1 MQPQD
6 GALLFQVRADQS
18 QIQKDVEA
26 IKKQFEQMTNKAV
39 EEGKKQANVWQT
51 LLKGATAYF
60 TLQGAQSFISQ
71 MVAVRSQFQQLEIS
85 FGTMLKS
92 KEKANALMAQMTD
105 LAAKTPF
112 GLQEVSEGAKRLLA
126 FQVPAEEVTETLRR
140 MGDVASGLGVPMGQL
155 IHVYGQVKA
164 QGKLMTNDLYQFMNA
179 GIPIIAELSKV
190 VGKSETEIKDMVSA
204 GKIGFTEIQ
213 AVIKNMT
220 NEGGLFYNLM
230 AEQSKSLGGQIS
242 NLKDN
247 FDQMLNEIGKSSE
260 GIVSGAIKGVSFLVE
275 NYETIGK
282 LIAGLIVS
290 YGTYRAAL
298 IATAAVQQV
307 IAARTAGMTV
317 AEMAHYTWLVLV
329 EKAQKLLNLTML
341 ANPYALA
348 AAALVGLAVALWSL
362 KDSTDA
368 NAEATE
374 RHNQLRKEQANLIDD
389 EKNRISGLISTIQDE
404 TKSWNERNKAFL
416 ALRNS
421 TDGVLNKYST
431 LNQMLREMSQVLKDI
446 NGRYETMNEKMS
458 RDAVKKTN
466 DLIKSKEE
474 QIKKL
479 EEEIKRTASS
489 DRRTALR
496 MDIANIR
503 KGIEQDELLKQKQ
516 KREVVKNDVGN
527 YESAL
532 SGKSLEQIQAEKKLI
547 IEAYNLRKKQAK
559 ESIANHSIA
568 KIDSNNPY
576 LKYDWNELGMFNE
589 ATERQIKLKQ
599 QENKQIYDKNKLL
612 ADSAKYK
619 KEINALQ
626 RKNVKDDKDF
636 ADIEQKVKAKEEVD
650 KILESKFGYKKSGA
664 KTAKTIKNTLPEF
677 DTEKAQREHNRQI
690 QDDLFAREESRIKI
704 MQDGAEKRLAIIQLE
719 YNKQE
724 EEIRR
729 RSEDQLAAF
738 IETEKQKAEAAGTWK
753 KGKDFDTNTEA
764 INAEKARLAE
774 NEKVL
779 LADNAEYQR
788 MQQEQVYKDLL
799 EKYQT
804 YTDQRKAIEEKYNAD
819 IAALQAKLGADAPQV
834 KKAQDEKA
842 RELKK
847 LDILYKKEGTAI
859 AKLFDN
865 LRKKTVKEIRQ
876 TITDAEAEIDEL
888 AKVLNMDDNANVE
901 FITNLKQQLEQAR
914 DTADKS
920 DTVFGKLGTNIKN
933 LFKAKPNTAEWQE
946 AFNGMLSSAQSITGQ
961 FGQLGQEFEKLG
973 QSSGNTSL
981 EKLGRTLQN
990 VGNIINK
997 TLSFAQIGGQIG
1009 GGWGAAI
1016 GAIAGLAFSGFEK
1029 QAKARAQKEKEL
1041 TELMHQRL
1049 NIQLEYNRA
1058 LYEEQ
1063 ILMKKNTSI
1072 FGTKEIAN
1080 TVSYMQIF
1088 NQKEEY
1094 YKARMARRKLTQE
1107 EIAERQRVLNYLYAT
1122 NNKLQNG
1129 NNPDGF
1135 KVYQNAKKFREYYYE
1150 LKSGYKKMESL
1161 DGIEIQTGSRSTGVL
1176 WWAEA
1181 KTVWGNL
1188 SDIYKDII
1196 KANGDL
1202 NIERA
1207 ESLLKNATFNNDGKQ
1222 RLQEI
1227 VDAYKQAKEAEEKY
1241 DEFLKNIFGQLGNS
1255 LIDNVLKSLK
1265 TGEDAYANFAKSV
1278 GNMIE
1283 NLGKKM
1289 AYELFLADHL
1299 KDFQERIKRRSR
1311 EIANSGLSE
1320 EEMSRK
1326 TSEMMKTEIATI
1338 SQEMK
1343 GRIGAMQNFF
1353 REFMGSI
1360 PKEMNTL
1367 NEQRQSVEK
1376 GFARM
1381 SQDSADELNG
1391 QFRLLTQIGAET
1403 RNAMLQTANFIKE
1416 MHQSMQV
1423 SSAKQLQHLAGIE
1436 INTFQLHEM
1445 RKDIAN
1451 MKAGINE
1458 LTTKGIKIRT

>member
-112 GLQEVSEGAKRLLA
+112 GLEEVSEGAKKLLA

-260 GIVSGAIKGVSFLVE
+260 GLVSGAIKGVSFLVE

-307 IAARTAGMTV
+307 VAARTAGMTV

-329 EKAQKLLNLTML
+329 EKAQKLLNLTIL

-374 RHNQLRKEQANLIDD
+374 RHNQLRKEQANIIDD

-479 EEEIKRTASS
+479 EEEIKQTASS

-496 MDIANIR
+496 MDIASIR
-503 KGIEQDELLKQKQ
+503 RSIEQDELLKQKQ
-516 KREVVKNDVGN
+516 KREVVKNDVSN

-599 QENKQIYDKNKLL
+599 QENKQLYDKNKLL
-612 ADSAKYK
+612 AESAKYE
-619 KEINALQ
+619 KEIKALQ
-626 RKNVKDDKDF
+626 SKNVKDDKDF
-636 ADIEQKVKAKEEVD
+636 ADIEQKVKAKEDVD

-664 KTAKTIKNTLPEF
+664 KTAKTIKNSLPEF
-677 DTEKAQREHNRQI
+677 DTEKAQRDHNRQI

-719 YNKQE
+719 YDKQE

-738 IETEKQKAEAAGTWK
+738 IETEKQKAEAQGKWK
-753 KGKDFDTNTEA
+753 KGQDFDTNTEA

-876 TITDAEAEIDEL
+876 TIAEAEAEIDEL

-961 FGQLGQEFEKLG
+961 FSQLGDEFERLG
-973 QSSGNTSL
+973 QSTGNDSL
-981 EKLGRTLQN
+981 KLIGTTINEVAN
-990 VGNIINK
+990 VIDK
-997 TLSFAQIGGQIG
+997 
-1009 GGWGAAI
+1009 
-1016 GAIAGLAFSGFEK
+1016 AIAGAQMGGGASKNAWGAIIGAVIGIGTAMFGAAQRANERHQQSLSRITQEK
-1029 QAKARAQKEKEL
+1029 INQQI
-1041 TELMHQRL
+1041 TY
-1049 NIQLEYNRA
+1049 NQL
-1058 LYEEQ
+1058 LFQEQ
-1063 ILMKKNTSI
+1063 MLMKKNTSV
-1072 FGTKEIAN
+1072 FGVKEIAN
-1080 TVSYMQIF
+1080 ALEYLEAYRQQIKKTSDSIKQEYTMMNGKILPYYNGNDRTKLRNINVKTGHEKTGLFGWGKGKDNYTPILNLYPELIKSSGEF
-1088 NQKEEY
+1088 NAELAESILKEREFRDEGRQTLQELVNAHKNAQEAMKKFEEY
-1094 YKARMARRKLTQE
+1094 MKNTFGELGVSIVDSVY
-1107 EIAERQRVLNYLYAT
+1107 NS
-1122 NNKLQNG
+1122 LQKG
-1129 NNPDGF
+1129 EDAF
-1135 KVYQNAKKFREYYYE
+1135 
-1150 LKSGYKKMESL
+1150 ESF
-1161 DGIEIQTGSRSTGVL
+1161 
-1176 WWAEA
+1176 A
-1181 KTVWGNL
+1181 KTVGNVIGKL
-1188 SDIYKDII
+1188 
-1196 KANGDL
+1196 
-1202 NIERA
+1202 
-1207 ESLLKNATFNNDGKQ
+1207 GKQ
-1222 RLQEI
+1222 LVYEIFVADYFKDLQNKIKKAAEDNKDNSRGFTKQTSQI
-1227 VDAYKQAKEAEEKY
+1227 VGEFGNTMKGKIGEMQQ
-1241 DEFLKNIFGQLGNS
+1241 FLKDWN
-1255 LIDNVLKSLK
+1255 
-1265 TGEDAYANFAKSV
+1265 
-1278 GNMIE
+1278 NMSSSM
-1283 NLGKKM
+1283 G
-1289 AYELFLADHL
+1289 F
-1299 KDFQERIKRRSR
+1299 DF
-1311 EIANSGLSE
+1311 
-1320 EEMSRK
+1320 
-1326 TSEMMKTEIATI
+1326 
-1338 SQEMK
+1338 
-1343 GRIGAMQNFF
+1343 
-1353 REFMGSI
+1353 
-1360 PKEMNTL
+1360 L
-1367 NEQRQSVEK
+1367 NEKRQAVEK

-1391 QFRLLTQIGAET
+1391 QFRLQTQLSAEIK
-1403 RNAMLQTANFIKE
+1403 NAALQTANFIRE
-1416 MHQSMQV
+1416 MHQSMQNN
-1423 SSAKQLQHLAGIE
+1423 AAQQLRHLAGIE
-1436 INTFQLHEM
+1436 ANTYKLNKMET
-1445 RKDIAN
+1445 DLAG
-1451 MKAGINE
+1451 MKSILSNIE
-1458 LTTKGIKIRT
+1458 TKGIKMRT

>member
-92 KEKANALMAQMTD
+92 KEKANELMAQMTD

-155 IHVYGQVKA
+155 IHVYGQVKS
-164 QGKLMTNDLYQFMNA
+164 QGRLLTNDLYQFMNA

-307 IAARTAGMTV
+307 VAARTAGMTV

-374 RHNQLRKEQANLIDD
+374 RHNQLRKEQANIIDD

-479 EEEIKRTASS
+479 EEEIKQTASS

-496 MDIANIR
+496 MDIASIR
-503 KGIEQDELLKQKQ
+503 RSIEQDELLKQKQ
-516 KREVVKNDVGN
+516 KREVVKNDVSN

-599 QENKQIYDKNKLL
+599 QENKQLYDKNKLL
-612 ADSAKYK
+612 AESAKYE
-619 KEINALQ
+619 KEIKALQ
-626 RKNVKDDKDF
+626 SKNVKDDKDF
-636 ADIEQKVKAKEEVD
+636 ADIEQKVKAKEDVD

-664 KTAKTIKNTLPEF
+664 KTAKTVKTSLPEF
-677 DTEKAQREHNRQI
+677 DTEKAQRDHNRQI

-704 MQDGAEKRLAIIQLE
+704 MQDGADKRFAIIQLE
-719 YNKQE
+719 YDKQE

-753 KGKDFDTNTEA
+753 KGKDFDTNTES
-764 INAEKARLAE
+764 INAEKARLTE

-779 LADNAEYQR
+779 LASNAEYQR

-876 TITDAEAEIDEL
+876 TITEAEAEIDEL
-888 AKVLNMDDNANVE
+888 ASNLDMGDKDNVE
-901 FITNLKQQLEQAR
+901 YIQSLRQQIEQTR

-946 AFNGMLSSAQSITGQ
+946 SFNGMLSSAQSITGQ

>member
-92 KEKANALMAQMTD
+92 KEKANELMAQMTD

-112 GLQEVSEGAKRLLA
+112 GLEEVSEGAKKLLA

-242 NLKDN
+242 NLRDN
-247 FDQMLNEIGKSSE
+247 FDQMLNEIGKASE

-298 IATAAVQQV
+298 IATAAVQQIV
-307 IAARTAGMTV
+307 AARTAGMTV

-496 MDIANIR
+496 MDIAKIR

-516 KREVVKNDVGN
+516 KREVVKNDVSN
-527 YESAL
+527 YERAL

-559 ESIANHSIA
+559 DSIANHSIT

-612 ADSAKYK
+612 ADSAKYE

-626 RKNVKDDKDF
+626 RKNIKDDKDF

-664 KTAKTIKNTLPEF
+664 KTAKTIKNSLPEF
-677 DTEKAQREHNRQI
+677 DTEKAQRDHNRQI

-704 MQDGAEKRLAIIQLE
+704 MQDGADKRFAIIQLE
-719 YNKQE
+719 YDKQE

-738 IETEKQKAEAAGTWK
+738 IETEKQKAEAQGKWK
-753 KGKDFDTNTEA
+753 KGQDFDTNTEA

-819 IAALQAKLGADAPQV
+819 IAALQTKLGSDAPQV

-876 TITDAEAEIDEL
+876 TITEAEAEIDEL
-888 AKVLNMDDNANVE
+888 ASNLDMGDKDNVE
-901 FITNLKQQLEQAR
+901 YIQSLRQQIEQTR
-914 DTADKS
+914 ETADKS
-920 DTVFGKLGTNIKN
+920 DTAFGKLGTNIKN

-961 FGQLGQEFEKLG
+961 FGQLGDEFEKLG
-973 QSSGNTSL
+973 QSTGNSSL

-990 VGNIINK
+990 TANLLNK
-997 TLSFAQIGGQIG
+997 TLSFAQMGASVG
-1009 GGWGAAI
+1009 GGWGALI
-1016 GAIAGLAFSGFEK
+1016 GAVVGLGVGGLEGAAKERLAHEKKLQEIAQSK
-1029 QAKARAQKEKEL
+1029 INQQ
-1041 TELMHQRL
+1041 
-1049 NIQLEYNRA
+1049 NEYNR
-1058 LYEEQ
+1058 LLWEEKM
-1063 ILMKKNTSI
+1063 LHKENTSI
-1072 FGTKEIAN
+1072 FGTEDINNALSDLKEYNRLWDDLERRMGFNLKKRYEDAGTSFRDYGYRSPNRDGDDYLGLENIKIA
-1080 TVSYMQIF
+1080 TDSYTTGALF
-1088 NQKEEY
+1088 WKKSHTEY
-1094 YKARMARRKLTQE
+1094 NSLLSVYPQLIDKAGEFDVRLAKS
-1107 EIAERQRVLNYLYAT
+1107 IV
-1122 NNKLQNG
+1122 NNKEFEGTGKQALQTIIQQ
-1129 NNPDGF
+1129 
-1135 KVYQNAKKFREYYYE
+1135 YEQALEAQKKFDEY
-1150 LKSGYKKMESL
+1150 LN
-1161 DGIEIQTGSRSTGVL
+1161 
-1176 WWAEA
+1176 
-1181 KTVWGNL
+1181 KTFGEMGT
-1188 SDIYKDII
+1188 SII
-1196 KANGDL
+1196 D
-1202 NIERA
+1202 
-1207 ESLLKNATFNNDGKQ
+1207 SV
-1222 RLQEI
+1222 
-1227 VDAYKQAKEAEEKY
+1227 VD
-1241 DEFLKNIFGQLGNS
+1241 
-1255 LIDNVLKSLK
+1255 SLK
-1265 TGEDAYANFAKSV
+1265 KGEDAFENFSKSV
-1278 GNMIE
+1278 GNIISK
-1283 NLGKKM
+1283 LGKQLM
-1289 AYELFLADHL
+1289 YELFVA
-1299 KDFQERIKRRSR
+1299 KDFKEFQKKMHKVAGDGNVS
-1311 EIANSGLSE
+1311 SE
-1320 EEMSRK
+1320 EYANATANLIAEFSSRMKGKIGEMQQFLKNWNEMS
-1326 TSEMMKTEIATI
+1326 SNL
-1338 SQEMK
+1338 
-1343 GRIGAMQNFF
+1343 GYDF
-1353 REFMGSI
+1353 
-1360 PKEMNTL
+1360 L
-1367 NEQRQSVEK
+1367 NEQRQAVEK

-1391 QFRLLTQIGAET
+1391 QFRLQTQLSAEIK
-1403 RNAMLQTANFIKE
+1403 NAVLQTANFIRE
-1416 MHQSMQV
+1416 MHESMQ
-1423 SSAKQLQHLAGIE
+1423 SNAAQQLRHLAGIE
-1436 INTFQLHEM
+1436 ANTYKLNKMET
-1445 RKDIAN
+1445 DL
-1451 MKAGINE
+1451 AGVKRGIDE
-1458 LTTKGIKIRT
+1458 LTTKGIKMRT

>member
-26 IKKQFEQMTNKAV
+26 IKKQFEQMTRKAV
-39 EEGKKQANVWQT
+39 EEGKKQADVWQT

-92 KEKANALMAQMTD
+92 KEKANELMAQMTE

-112 GLQEVSEGAKRLLA
+112 GLEEVSEGAKKLLA

-220 NEGGLFYNLM
+220 NEGGLFFNLM

-242 NLKDN
+242 NLRDN

-282 LIAGLIVS
+282 FIAGLIVS

-307 IAARTAGMTV
+307 VAARTAGMTV

-348 AAALVGLAVALWSL
+348 AAALVGLATALWSL
-362 KDSTDA
+362 KESTDA

-374 RHNQLRKEQANLIDD
+374 RHNQLRKKQANLIDD

-496 MDIANIR
+496 MDIAKIR

-516 KREVVKNDVGN
+516 KREVVKNDVSN

-559 ESIANHSIA
+559 DSIANHSIA

-612 ADSAKYK
+612 ADSAKYE

-626 RKNVKDDKDF
+626 RKNIKDDKDF

-664 KTAKTIKNTLPEF
+664 KTAKTIKNSLPEF
-677 DTEKAQREHNRQI
+677 DTEKAQRDHNRQI
-690 QDDLFAREESRIKI
+690 QDDLFAREEARIKI
-704 MQDGAEKRLAIIQLE
+704 MQDGADKRLAIIQLE
-719 YNKQE
+719 YDKQE

-738 IETEKQKAEAAGTWK
+738 IETEKQKAEAQGKWK

-819 IAALQAKLGADAPQV
+819 IAALQAKLGSDVPQV

-847 LDILYKKEGTAI
+847 LDILHKKEGTAI

-876 TITDAEAEIDEL
+876 TIAEAEAEIDEL

-961 FGQLGQEFEKLG
+961 FSQLGDEFERLG
-973 QSSGNTSL
+973 QSTGNDSL
-981 EKLGRTLQN
+981 REFGKGIKEMGEI
-990 VGNIINK
+990 VNK
-997 TLSFAQIGGQIG
+997 AMSFAQIGSSAGPIGGAIGGIIGAVYGFVQKIESDKERARQKERMWKQEQYQNEKRINELYDERILKGEKHSNSLTTNQIG
-1009 GGWGAAI
+1009 
-1016 GAIAGLAFSGFEK
+1016 K
-1029 QAKARAQKEKEL
+1029 QL
-1041 TELMHQRL
+1041 
-1049 NIQLEYNRA
+1049 
-1058 LYEEQ
+1058 
-1063 ILMKKNTSI
+1063 
-1072 FGTKEIAN
+1072 
-1080 TVSYMQIF
+1080 
-1088 NQKEEY
+1088 
-1094 YKARMARRKLTQE
+1094 
-1107 EIAERQRVLNYLYAT
+1107 
-1122 NNKLQNG
+1122 
-1129 NNPDGF
+1129 
-1135 KVYQNAKKFREYYYE
+1135 
-1150 LKSGYKKMESL
+1150 
-1161 DGIEIQTGSRSTGVL
+1161 
-1176 WWAEA
+1176 
-1181 KTVWGNL
+1181 
-1188 SDIYKDII
+1188 DII
-1196 KANGDL
+1196 KNYNDKVKKLRNDLIDVQNTQVFDHYEYKWGWYDGPWGIKVWGRYKDEVTKAFKDIVKPFVDELGNIDYDFLENISKADSNRMSYGRDNIDYTSEQIQKAKDLYAQLKEYKKTISEYTSQTFGDL
-1202 NIERA
+1202 GGGFV
-1207 ESLLKNATFNNDGKQ
+1207 ESIISAVEKGNNAFETFGQ
-1222 RLQEI
+1222 TVAR
-1227 VDAYKQAKEAEEKY
+1227 VM
-1241 DEFLKNIFGQLGNS
+1241 KNIIKQTL
-1255 LIDNVLKSLK
+1255 V
-1265 TGEDAYANFAKSV
+1265 T
-1278 GNMIE
+1278 
-1283 NLGKKM
+1283 
-1289 AYELFLADHL
+1289 
-1299 KDFQERIKRRSR
+1299 ERIK
-1311 EIANSGLSE
+1311 EIFSKFQN
-1320 EEMSRK
+1320 EMDNIYAS
-1326 TSEMMKTEIATI
+1326 S
-1338 SQEMK
+1338 
-1343 GRIGAMQNFF
+1343 IGF
-1353 REFMGSI
+1353 S
-1360 PKEMNTL
+1360 
-1367 NEQRQSVEK
+1367 NEQVYEKVKNKTLEFVNNILKPEIQKGEQKAKAMFDALEQSGIKMFDDKNGRNAVEK

-1391 QFRLLTQIGAET
+1391 QFRLQTQLSAEIK
-1403 RNAMLQTANFIKE
+1403 NAALQTANFIRE
-1416 MHQSMQV
+1416 MHQSMQIN
-1423 SSAKQLQHLAGIE
+1423 AAQQLRYLAGIE

>member
-92 KEKANALMAQMTD
+92 KEKANELMAQLTD

-112 GLQEVSEGAKRLLA
+112 GLEEVSEGAKKLLA

-164 QGKLMTNDLYQFMNA
+164 QGKLVTNDLYQFMNA

-242 NLKDN
+242 NLRDN

-307 IAARTAGMTV
+307 VAARTAGMTV

-348 AAALVGLAVALWSL
+348 AAALVGLAAALWSL
-362 KDSTDA
+362 KESTDA

-374 RHNQLRKEQANLIDD
+374 RHNQLRKEQSNLIDD
-389 EKNRISGLISTIQDE
+389 EKNRISNLISTIQDE
-404 TKSWNERNKAFL
+404 TKSWDERNKAFL
-416 ALRNS
+416 ALKSS
-421 TDGVLNKYST
+421 TGGVLDKYTS
-431 LNQMLREMSQVLKDI
+431 LNQVLREMSQVLKDL
-446 NGRYETMNEKMS
+446 NGRYETMNENMS
-458 RDAVKKTN
+458 RDAIGKTQKSIKAKESQIEKLVKMQASDSRIAMGT
-466 DLIKSKEE
+466 
-474 QIKKL
+474 QR
-479 EEEIKRTASS
+479 EI
-489 DRRTALR
+489 DRL
-496 MDIANIR
+496 
-503 KGIEQDELLKQKQ
+503 
-516 KREVVKNDVGN
+516 KREVERDKLVLQKQQNVVVGIDVSQFAN
-527 YESAL
+527 SL
-532 SGKSLEQIQAEKKLI
+532 NGKSKAELDRIRKQIND
-547 IEAYNLRKKQAK
+547 AYNIKK
-559 ESIANHSIA
+559 SPSVGSNF
-568 KIDSNNPY
+568 KITDDIQNPF
-576 LKYDWNELGMFNE
+576 LKYDFNELGRFNQAYKEHIKMIEQAKTQTTDFVAKKNEILALQKQINE
-589 ATERQIKLKQ
+589 AEARNKKGTNISTEELNKLDEKRAKLKT
-599 QENKQIYDKNKLL
+599 LL
-612 ADSAKYK
+612 EEYKKGTGDDLSAKSNTK
-619 KEINALQ
+619 RI
-626 RKNVKDDKDF
+626 
-636 ADIEQKVKAKEEVD
+636 
-650 KILESKFGYKKSGA
+650 
-664 KTAKTIKNTLPEF
+664 TAKNSLPEF
-677 DTEKAQREHNRQI
+677 NTEKAQRDHNRQI
-690 QDDLFAREESRIKI
+690 QDDLFALEESRIKI
-704 MQDGAEKRLAIIQLE
+704 MQDGADKRFAIIQLE
-719 YNKQE
+719 YDKQE

-738 IETEKQKAEAAGTWK
+738 IETQKAEAEAAGKWK
-753 KGKDFDTNTEA
+753 KGQDFDTNTEA

-819 IAALQAKLGADAPQV
+819 IAALQAKLGSDAPQV

-876 TITDAEAEIDEL
+876 TITEAEAEIDEL

-961 FGQLGQEFEKLG
+961 FGQLGQEFERLG
-973 QSSGNTSL
+973 QSTGNSSL

-990 VGNIINK
+990 TANLLNK
-997 TLSFAQIGGQIG
+997 TLSFAQMGASVG
-1009 GGWGAAI
+1009 GGWGALI
-1016 GAIAGLAFSGFEK
+1016 GAVVGLGVGGLEGAAKERLAHEKKLQEIAQSK
-1029 QAKARAQKEKEL
+1029 INQQ
-1041 TELMHQRL
+1041 
-1049 NIQLEYNRA
+1049 NEYNR
-1058 LYEEQ
+1058 LLWEEKM
-1063 ILMKKNTSI
+1063 LHKENTSI
-1072 FGTKEIAN
+1072 FGTEDINNALSDLKEYNRLWNDLERRMGFNLKKRYEDAGTSFRSYGYRSPNRESDDYLGLENIKIA
-1080 TVSYMQIF
+1080 TDSYTTGAWF
-1088 NQKEEY
+1088 WKKSHTEY
-1094 YKARMARRKLTQE
+1094 NSLLSVYPQLINKAGEFDVKLAKS
-1107 EIAERQRVLNYLYAT
+1107 IV
-1122 NNKLQNG
+1122 NNKEFEGTGKQALQTIIQQ
-1129 NNPDGF
+1129 
-1135 KVYQNAKKFREYYYE
+1135 YEQALESQKKFDEY
-1150 LKSGYKKMESL
+1150 LN
-1161 DGIEIQTGSRSTGVL
+1161 
-1176 WWAEA
+1176 
-1181 KTVWGNL
+1181 KTFGEMGT
-1188 SDIYKDII
+1188 SII
-1196 KANGDL
+1196 D
-1202 NIERA
+1202 
-1207 ESLLKNATFNNDGKQ
+1207 SV
-1222 RLQEI
+1222 
-1227 VDAYKQAKEAEEKY
+1227 VD
-1241 DEFLKNIFGQLGNS
+1241 
-1255 LIDNVLKSLK
+1255 SLK
-1265 TGEDAYANFAKSV
+1265 KGEDAFENFSKSV
-1278 GNMIE
+1278 GNIISK
-1283 NLGKKM
+1283 LGKQLM
-1289 AYELFLADHL
+1289 YELFVA
-1299 KDFQERIKRRSR
+1299 KDFKEFQKKMHKVAGDGNVS
-1311 EIANSGLSE
+1311 SE
-1320 EEMSRK
+1320 EYANATANLIAEFSSRMKGKIGEMQQFFKNWNEMS
-1326 TSEMMKTEIATI
+1326 SNL
-1338 SQEMK
+1338 
-1343 GRIGAMQNFF
+1343 GYNF
-1353 REFMGSI
+1353 
-1360 PKEMNTL
+1360 L
-1367 NEQRQSVEK
+1367 NEQRQAVEK

-1391 QFRLLTQIGAET
+1391 QFRLQTQLSAEIK
-1403 RNAMLQTANFIKE
+1403 NAVLQTANFIRE
-1416 MHQSMQV
+1416 MHESMQ
-1423 SSAKQLQHLAGIE
+1423 SNAAQQLRHLAGIE
-1436 INTFQLHEM
+1436 ANTYKLNKMET
-1445 RKDIAN
+1445 DL
-1451 MKAGINE
+1451 AGVKRGIDE
-1458 LTTKGIKIRT
+1458 LTTKGIKLKS

>member
-6 GALLFQVRADQS
+6 GALLFQVSADQS

-92 KEKANALMAQMTD
+92 KEKANELMAQLTD

-112 GLQEVSEGAKRLLA
+112 GLEEVSEGAKKLLA

-242 NLKDN
+242 NLRDN

-307 IAARTAGMTV
+307 VAARTAGMTV

-348 AAALVGLAVALWSL
+348 AAALVGLVSYMVMF
-362 KDSTDA
+362 KK
-368 NAEATE
+368 EATVA
-374 RHNQLRKEQANLIDD
+374 EQAQKSFND
-389 EKNRISGLISTIQDE
+389 EQERQKKVLED
-404 TKSWNERNKAFL
+404 ERNEIEKLIEVVKDENAAKGQRIN
-416 ALRNS
+416 ALNR
-421 TDGVLNKYST
+421 
-431 LNQMLREMSQVLKDI
+431 LKDI
-446 NGRYETMNEKMS
+446 YPDIFSKY
-458 RDAVKKTN
+458 KT
-466 DLIKSKEE
+466 
-474 QIKKL
+474 
-479 EEEIKRTASS
+479 EEELIRNIAK
-489 DRRTALR
+489 ALKEVSNAQKEKDLK
-496 MDIANIR
+496 MD
-503 KGIEQDELLKQKQ
+503 KDYIERLQVQ
-516 KREVVKNDVGN
+516 KRGLQ
-527 YESAL
+527 ARL
-532 SGKSLEQIQAEKKLI
+532 SGAANPVDIVNYKEQIQAIDIQIDKATKQHAWQSTLKRIDDIAELSADEQAKERKLM
-547 IEAYNLRKKQAK
+547 IEEYNRRHNAKQAK
-559 ESIANHSIA
+559 NQNLLREGEKQDLRKTTPFGFTGYENFSDADLGLIISKSSQLAEADKQRN
-568 KIDSNNPY
+568 KILDTR
-576 LKYDWNELGMFNE
+576 NELLAKQKELTSKISAIQSKEGQTQNDKDE
-589 ATERQIKLKQ
+589 LKKLQEEKELVDKKLKGEYNVQ
-599 QENKQIYDKNKLL
+599 NKKNT
-612 ADSAKYK
+612 S
-619 KEINALQ
+619 
-626 RKNVKDDKDF
+626 
-636 ADIEQKVKAKEEVD
+636 
-650 KILESKFGYKKSGA
+650 
-664 KTAKTIKNTLPEF
+664 KTIKNSLPEF

-704 MQDGAEKRLAIIQLE
+704 MQDGADKRFAIIQLE
-719 YNKQE
+719 YDKQE

-738 IETEKQKAEAAGTWK
+738 IETQKAEAEAQGKWK
-753 KGKDFDTNTEA
+753 KGQDFDTNTEA

-876 TITDAEAEIDEL
+876 TITEAEAEIDEL

-920 DTVFGKLGTNIKN
+920 DTVFGKLGTSIKN
-933 LFKAKPNTAEWQE
+933 LFKSRPNTAEWQE

-961 FGQLGQEFEKLG
+961 FSQLGDEFERLG
-973 QSSGNTSL
+973 QSTGNDSL
-981 EKLGRTLQN
+981 REFGKGIKEMGEI
-990 VGNIINK
+990 VNK
-997 TLSFAQIGGQIG
+997 AMSFAQIGSSAGPIGGAIGGIIGAVYGFVQKIESDKERARQKERMWKQEQYQNEKRINELYDERILKGEKHSNSLTTNQIG
-1009 GGWGAAI
+1009 
-1016 GAIAGLAFSGFEK
+1016 K
-1029 QAKARAQKEKEL
+1029 QL
-1041 TELMHQRL
+1041 
-1049 NIQLEYNRA
+1049 
-1058 LYEEQ
+1058 
-1063 ILMKKNTSI
+1063 
-1072 FGTKEIAN
+1072 
-1080 TVSYMQIF
+1080 
-1088 NQKEEY
+1088 
-1094 YKARMARRKLTQE
+1094 
-1107 EIAERQRVLNYLYAT
+1107 
-1122 NNKLQNG
+1122 
-1129 NNPDGF
+1129 
-1135 KVYQNAKKFREYYYE
+1135 
-1150 LKSGYKKMESL
+1150 
-1161 DGIEIQTGSRSTGVL
+1161 
-1176 WWAEA
+1176 
-1181 KTVWGNL
+1181 
-1188 SDIYKDII
+1188 DII
-1196 KANGDL
+1196 KNYNDKVKKLRNDLIDVQNTQVFDRYEYKWGWYDGPWGIKVWGRYKDEVTKAFKDKVKPFVDNLGNIDYDFLERISEADSNRMSYGRDNIDYTSEQIKKAKDLYNQMKEFKKTISEYTSQTFGDL
-1202 NIERA
+1202 GGGFVDSIISAVE
-1207 ESLLKNATFNNDGKQ
+1207 KGGNAFENFGQTVA
-1222 RLQEI
+1222 R
-1227 VDAYKQAKEAEEKY
+1227 VM
-1241 DEFLKNIFGQLGNS
+1241 KNIIKQTLVTDQIKEIFSKFQNEMDNIYASSLGLSNEQVYEKVKNKT
-1255 LIDNVLKSLK
+1255 IDFVNNVLKPEIQK
-1265 TGEDAYANFAKSV
+1265 GEQKAKAMFDALEQS
-1278 GNMIE
+1278 GI
-1283 NLGKKM
+1283 KM
-1289 AYELFLADHL
+1289 YDD
-1299 KDFQERIKRRSR
+1299 KQ
-1311 EIANSGLSE
+1311 
-1320 EEMSRK
+1320 
-1326 TSEMMKTEIATI
+1326 
-1338 SQEMK
+1338 
-1343 GRIGAMQNFF
+1343 GRNA
-1353 REFMGSI
+1353 
-1360 PKEMNTL
+1360 
-1367 NEQRQSVEK
+1367 VEK

-1403 RNAMLQTANFIKE
+1403 KNAMLQTANSIKE
-1416 MHQSMQV
+1416 LHQSMQIN
-1423 SSAKQLQHLAGIE
+1423 AAQQLRHLAGIE
-1436 INTFQLHEM
+1436 ANTYQLHEV
-1445 RKDIAN
+1445 RKDIAG
-1451 MKAGINE
+1451 MKSILSNIE
-1458 LTTKGIKIRT
+1458 TKGIKMRT

>member
-1 MQPQD
+1 MQTND
-6 GALLFQVRADQS
+6 GALLFQVSADQS

-92 KEKANALMAQMTD
+92 KEKANELMAQLTD

-112 GLQEVSEGAKRLLA
+112 GLEEVSEGAKKLLA
-126 FQVPAEEVTETLRR
+126 FQIPAQEVTETLRR

-242 NLKDN
+242 NLRDN

-298 IATAAVQQV
+298 IATAAVQQIV
-307 IAARTAGMTV
+307 AARTAGMTV

-348 AAALVGLAVALWSL
+348 AAALVGLVSYMVMF
-362 KDSTDA
+362 KK
-368 NAEATE
+368 EATVA
-374 RHNQLRKEQANLIDD
+374 EQAQKSFND
-389 EKNRISGLISTIQDE
+389 EQERQKKVLED
-404 TKSWNERNKAFL
+404 ERNEIEKLIEVVKDENAAKGQRIN
-416 ALRNS
+416 ALNR
-421 TDGVLNKYST
+421 
-431 LNQMLREMSQVLKDI
+431 LKDI
-446 NGRYETMNEKMS
+446 YPDIFSKY
-458 RDAVKKTN
+458 KT
-466 DLIKSKEE
+466 
-474 QIKKL
+474 
-479 EEEIKRTASS
+479 EEELIRNIAK
-489 DRRTALR
+489 ALKEVSNAQKEKDLK
-496 MDIANIR
+496 MD
-503 KGIEQDELLKQKQ
+503 KDYIERLQVQ
-516 KREVVKNDVGN
+516 KRGLQ
-527 YESAL
+527 ARL
-532 SGKSLEQIQAEKKLI
+532 SGAANPVDIVNYKEQIQAIDIQIDKATKQHAWQSTLKRIDDIAELSADEQAKERKLM
-547 IEAYNLRKKQAK
+547 IEEYNRRHNAKQAK
-559 ESIANHSIA
+559 NQNLLREGEKQDLRKTTPFGFTGYENFSDADLGLLISKSNQLADVEKEHN
-568 KIDSNNPY
+568 KIIDTR
-576 LKYDWNELGMFNE
+576 NELLVKQKELTSKISAIQSKNGQTQNDKDE
-589 ATERQIKLKQ
+589 LKKLQEEKELVDKKLKGEYNVQ
-599 QENKQIYDKNKLL
+599 NKKNT
-612 ADSAKYK
+612 S
-619 KEINALQ
+619 
-626 RKNVKDDKDF
+626 
-636 ADIEQKVKAKEEVD
+636 
-650 KILESKFGYKKSGA
+650 
-664 KTAKTIKNTLPEF
+664 KTIKNSLPEF
-677 DTEKAQREHNRQI
+677 DTEKAQRDHNRQI
-690 QDDLFAREESRIKI
+690 QDDLFALEEARIKI
-704 MQDGAEKRLAIIQLE
+704 MQDGADKRFAIIQLE
-719 YNKQE
+719 YDKQE

-738 IETEKQKAEAAGTWK
+738 IETQKAEAEAQGKWK
-753 KGKDFDTNTEA
+753 KGQDFDTNTEA

-819 IAALQAKLGADAPQV
+819 IAALQAKLGSDAPQV

-876 TITDAEAEIDEL
+876 TITEAEAEIDEL

-961 FGQLGQEFEKLG
+961 FSQLGDEFERLG
-973 QSSGNTSL
+973 QSTGNDSL
-981 EKLGRTLQN
+981 KLIGTTINEVAN
-990 VGNIINK
+990 VIDK
-997 TLSFAQIGGQIG
+997 
-1009 GGWGAAI
+1009 
-1016 GAIAGLAFSGFEK
+1016 AIAGAQMGGGASKNAWGAIIGAVIGIGTAMFGAAQRANERHQQSLSRITQEK
-1029 QAKARAQKEKEL
+1029 INQQI
-1041 TELMHQRL
+1041 TY
-1049 NIQLEYNRA
+1049 NQL
-1058 LYEEQ
+1058 LFQEQ
-1063 ILMKKNTSI
+1063 MLMKKNTSV
-1072 FGTKEIAN
+1072 FGVKEIAN
-1080 TVSYMQIF
+1080 ALEYLEAYRQQIKKTSDSIKQEYTMMNGKILPYYNGNDRTKLRNINVKTGHEKTGLFGWGKGKDNYTPILNLYPELIKSSGEF
-1088 NQKEEY
+1088 NAELAESILKEREFRDEGRQTLQELVNAHKNAQEAMKKFEEY
-1094 YKARMARRKLTQE
+1094 MKNTFGELGVSIVDSVY
-1107 EIAERQRVLNYLYAT
+1107 NS
-1122 NNKLQNG
+1122 LQKG
-1129 NNPDGF
+1129 EDAF
-1135 KVYQNAKKFREYYYE
+1135 
-1150 LKSGYKKMESL
+1150 ESF
-1161 DGIEIQTGSRSTGVL
+1161 
-1176 WWAEA
+1176 A
-1181 KTVWGNL
+1181 KTVGNVIGKL
-1188 SDIYKDII
+1188 
-1196 KANGDL
+1196 
-1202 NIERA
+1202 
-1207 ESLLKNATFNNDGKQ
+1207 GKQ
-1222 RLQEI
+1222 LVYEIFVADYFKDLQNKIKKAAEDNKDNSRGFTKQTSQI
-1227 VDAYKQAKEAEEKY
+1227 VGEFGNTMKGKIGEMQQ
-1241 DEFLKNIFGQLGNS
+1241 FLKDWN
-1255 LIDNVLKSLK
+1255 
-1265 TGEDAYANFAKSV
+1265 
-1278 GNMIE
+1278 NMSSSM
-1283 NLGKKM
+1283 G
-1289 AYELFLADHL
+1289 F
-1299 KDFQERIKRRSR
+1299 DF
-1311 EIANSGLSE
+1311 
-1320 EEMSRK
+1320 
-1326 TSEMMKTEIATI
+1326 
-1338 SQEMK
+1338 
-1343 GRIGAMQNFF
+1343 
-1353 REFMGSI
+1353 
-1360 PKEMNTL
+1360 L
-1367 NEQRQSVEK
+1367 NEKRQAVEK

-1391 QFRLLTQIGAET
+1391 QFRLQTQLSAEIK
-1403 RNAMLQTANFIKE
+1403 NAALQTANFIRE
-1416 MHQSMQV
+1416 MHQSMQNN
-1423 SSAKQLQHLAGIE
+1423 AAQQLRHLAGIE
-1436 INTFQLHEM
+1436 ANTYKLNKMET
-1445 RKDIAN
+1445 DLAG
-1451 MKAGINE
+1451 MKSILSNIE
-1458 LTTKGIKIRT
+1458 TKGIKMRT

>member
-92 KEKANALMAQMTD
+92 KEKANELMAQLTD

-112 GLQEVSEGAKRLLA
+112 GLEEVSEGAKKLLA

-242 NLKDN
+242 NLRDN
-247 FDQMLNEIGKSSE
+247 FDQMLNEIGKASE
-260 GIVSGAIKGVSFLVE
+260 GIVSEAIKGVSFLVE

-307 IAARTAGMTV
+307 VAARTAGMTV

-389 EKNRISGLISTIQDE
+389 EKNRISNLISTIQDE

-496 MDIANIR
+496 MDIASIR
-503 KGIEQDELLKQKQ
+503 RSIEQDELLKQKQ
-516 KREVVKNDVGN
+516 KREVVKNDVSN

-559 ESIANHSIA
+559 DSIANHSIA

-599 QENKQIYDKNKLL
+599 QENKQLYDKNKLL
-612 ADSAKYK
+612 ADSAKYE

-626 RKNVKDDKDF
+626 RKNIKDDKDF

-664 KTAKTIKNTLPEF
+664 KTAKTIKNSLPEF
-677 DTEKAQREHNRQI
+677 DTEKAQRDHNRQI
-690 QDDLFAREESRIKI
+690 QDDLFALEEARIKI

-719 YNKQE
+719 YDKQE

-738 IETEKQKAEAAGTWK
+738 IETQKAEAEAQGKWK

-788 MQQEQVYKDLL
+788 MQQEQVYNDLL

-876 TITDAEAEIDEL
+876 TITEAESEIDEL

-961 FGQLGQEFEKLG
+961 FGQLGDEFERLG
-973 QSSGNTSL
+973 QSTGNASL
-981 EKLGRTLQN
+981 REFGKGIKEMGEI
-990 VGNIINK
+990 VNK
-997 TLSFAQIGGQIG
+997 AMSFAQIGGQIG
-1009 GGWGAAI
+1009 QGWGAAI
-1016 GAIAGLAFSGFEK
+1016 GGVIGAVYGFVQKIESDK
-1029 QAKARAQKEKEL
+1029 ERARQKERMWK
-1041 TELMHQRL
+1041 Q
-1049 NIQLEYNRA
+1049 
-1058 LYEEQ
+1058 EQ
-1063 ILMKKNTSI
+1063 
-1072 FGTKEIAN
+1072 
-1080 TVSYMQIF
+1080 
-1088 NQKEEY
+1088 
-1094 YKARMARRKLTQE
+1094 
-1107 EIAERQRVLNYLYAT
+1107 
-1122 NNKLQNG
+1122 
-1129 NNPDGF
+1129 
-1135 KVYQNAKKFREYYYE
+1135 YQNEKRINE
-1150 LKSGYKKMESL
+1150 LQDKRTLEGKNHSNSL
-1161 DGIEIQTGSRSTGVL
+1161 TTNQIGKQL
-1176 WWAEA
+1176 
-1181 KTVWGNL
+1181 
-1188 SDIYKDII
+1188 DII
-1196 KANGDL
+1196 KNYNDKVKKLRNDLIDVQNTQVFDRYEYKWGWYDGPWGIKVWGRYKDEVTKAFKDKVKPFVDNLGNIDYDFLESISEADSNRMSYGRDNIDYTSEQIKKAKDLYNQMKEFKKTISEYTSQTFGDL
-1202 NIERA
+1202 GGGFVNSIISAVE
-1207 ESLLKNATFNNDGKQ
+1207 KGGNAFENFGQTVA
-1222 RLQEI
+1222 R
-1227 VDAYKQAKEAEEKY
+1227 VM
-1241 DEFLKNIFGQLGNS
+1241 KNIIKQTLVTEQIKEIFSKFQKEMDNIYASSLGLSNEQVYEKVKNKT
-1255 LIDNVLKSLK
+1255 IDFVNNVLKPEIQK
-1265 TGEDAYANFAKSV
+1265 GEQKAKAMFDALEQS
-1278 GNMIE
+1278 GI
-1283 NLGKKM
+1283 KM
-1289 AYELFLADHL
+1289 YDD
-1299 KDFQERIKRRSR
+1299 KQ
-1311 EIANSGLSE
+1311 
-1320 EEMSRK
+1320 
-1326 TSEMMKTEIATI
+1326 
-1338 SQEMK
+1338 
-1343 GRIGAMQNFF
+1343 GRNA
-1353 REFMGSI
+1353 
-1360 PKEMNTL
+1360 
-1367 NEQRQSVEK
+1367 VEK

-1403 RNAMLQTANFIKE
+1403 KNAMLQTANSIKE
-1416 MHQSMQV
+1416 LHQSMQIN
-1423 SSAKQLQHLAGIE
+1423 AAQQLRHLAGIE
-1436 INTFQLHEM
+1436 ANTYQLHEV
-1445 RKDIAN
+1445 RKDIAG
-1451 MKAGINE
+1451 MKSILSNIE
-1458 LTTKGIKIRT
+1458 TKGIKMRT

>member
-6 GALLFQVRADQS
+6 GALLFQVSADQS

-26 IKKQFEQMTNKAV
+26 IKKQFEQMTRKAV
-39 EEGKKQANVWQT
+39 EEGKKQADVWQT

-92 KEKANALMAQMTD
+92 KEKANELMAQLTD

-112 GLQEVSEGAKRLLA
+112 GLEEVSEGAKKLLA
-126 FQVPAEEVTETLRR
+126 FQIPAQEVTETLRR

-242 NLKDN
+242 NLRDN

-307 IAARTAGMTV
+307 VAARTAGMTV

-341 ANPYALA
+341 ANPYALVA
-348 AAALVGLAVALWSL
+348 GALVGLVSYMVMF
-362 KDSTDA
+362 KK
-368 NAEATE
+368 EATVA
-374 RHNQLRKEQANLIDD
+374 EQAQKSFND
-389 EKNRISGLISTIQDE
+389 EQERQKKVLED
-404 TKSWNERNKAFL
+404 ERNEIEKLIEVVKDENAAKGQRIN
-416 ALRNS
+416 ALNR
-421 TDGVLNKYST
+421 
-431 LNQMLREMSQVLKDI
+431 LKDI
-446 NGRYETMNEKMS
+446 YPDIFSKY
-458 RDAVKKTN
+458 KT
-466 DLIKSKEE
+466 
-474 QIKKL
+474 
-479 EEEIKRTASS
+479 EEELIRNIAK
-489 DRRTALR
+489 ALKEVSNAQKEKDLK
-496 MDIANIR
+496 MD
-503 KGIEQDELLKQKQ
+503 KDYIERLQVQ
-516 KREVVKNDVGN
+516 KRGLQ
-527 YESAL
+527 ARL
-532 SGKSLEQIQAEKKLI
+532 SGAANPVDIVNYKEQIQAIDIQIDKATKQHAWQSTLKRIDDIAELSADEQAKERKLM
-547 IEAYNLRKKQAK
+547 IEEYNRRHNAKQAK
-559 ESIANHSIA
+559 NQNLLREGEKQDLRKTTPFGFTGYENFSDADLGLIISKSNQLAEADKQRN
-568 KIDSNNPY
+568 KILDTR
-576 LKYDWNELGMFNE
+576 NELLAKQKELTSKISAIQSKEGQTQNDKDE
-589 ATERQIKLKQ
+589 LKKLQEEKELVDKKLKGEYNVQ
-599 QENKQIYDKNKLL
+599 NKKNT
-612 ADSAKYK
+612 S
-619 KEINALQ
+619 
-626 RKNVKDDKDF
+626 
-636 ADIEQKVKAKEEVD
+636 
-650 KILESKFGYKKSGA
+650 
-664 KTAKTIKNTLPEF
+664 KTIKNSLPEF
-677 DTEKAQREHNRQI
+677 DTEKAQRDHNRQI

-704 MQDGAEKRLAIIQLE
+704 MQDGADKRLAIIQLE
-719 YNKQE
+719 YDKQE

-738 IETEKQKAEAAGTWK
+738 IETEKQKAEAQGKWK

-876 TITDAEAEIDEL
+876 TITEAEAEIDEL

-961 FGQLGQEFEKLG
+961 FGHLGQEFERLG
-973 QSSGNTSL
+973 QSTGNDSL
-981 EKLGRTLQN
+981 KRIGQTMQN
-990 VGNIINK
+990 VSNVLNR
-997 TLSFAQIGGQIG
+997 TFSFAQIGGQVG

-1016 GAIAGLAFSGFEK
+1016 GAVAGLVVSGLENAAKVRIEHERKLQEIASAKIAQQRDYNQLLFEEK
-1029 QAKARAQKEKEL
+1029 MLHKE
-1041 TELMHQRL
+1041 
-1049 NIQLEYNRA
+1049 
-1058 LYEEQ
+1058 
-1063 ILMKKNTSI
+1063 NTSI
-1072 FGTKEIAN
+1072 FGTKEISNALDN
-1080 TVSYMQIF
+1080 L
-1088 NQKEEY
+1088 KEY
-1094 YKARMARRKLTQE
+1094 
-1107 EIAERQRVLNYLYAT
+1107 
-1122 NNKLQNG
+1122 
-1129 NNPDGF
+1129 
-1135 KVYQNAKKFREYYYE
+1135 
-1150 LKSGYKKMESL
+1150 
-1161 DGIEIQTGSRSTGVL
+1161 
-1176 WWAEA
+1176 
-1181 KTVWGNL
+1181 
-1188 SDIYKDII
+1188 
-1196 KANGDL
+1196 
-1202 NIERA
+1202 
-1207 ESLLKNATFNNDGKQ
+1207 Q
-1222 RLQEI
+1222 RLI
-1227 VDAYKQAKEAEEKY
+1227 KEVRDNTPLGQ
-1241 DEFLKNIFGQLGNS
+1241 DEFLEDTLKTYGEEAYKTFKGLRIAYPTGLESINIATGSDTTGHLFWKKNHTIYKRLIDEYPEITKGANGFNLELAKSIVNNKEFEGSGKQALQTIIAQQERAIETQKKFDEYLKNTFGELGNS
-1255 LIDNVLKSLK
+1255 IIDSVINSLQK
-1265 TGEDAYANFAKSV
+1265 GEDAFENFSKSV
-1278 GNMIE
+1278 GNVISK
-1283 NLGKKM
+1283 LGKQLM
-1289 AYELFLADHL
+1289 YELFVAE
-1299 KDFQERIKRRSR
+1299 DFKNFQKKITEASKKG
-1311 EIANSGLSE
+1311 NSE
-1320 EEMSRK
+1320 EFAKQSSNLVAEFGNS
-1326 TSEMMKTEIATI
+1326 MKGKI
-1338 SQEMK
+1338 SQ
-1343 GRIGAMQNFF
+1343 MQDFIRMWNDMSSKNGFDF
-1353 REFMGSI
+1353 I
-1360 PKEMNTL
+1360 
-1367 NEQRQSVEK
+1367 NEQRQAVEK

-1391 QFRLLTQIGAET
+1391 QFRLQTQLSAEIK
-1403 RNAMLQTANFIKE
+1403 NAVLQTANFIRE
-1416 MHQSMQV
+1416 MHESMQ
-1423 SSAKQLQHLAGIE
+1423 SNAAQQLRHLAGIE
-1436 INTFQLHEM
+1436 ANTYKLNKMET
-1445 RKDIAN
+1445 DL
-1451 MKAGINE
+1451 AGVKRGIDE
-1458 LTTKGIKIRT
+1458 LTTKGIKMRT

>member
-1 MQPQD
+1 MNTSDGTMDFEARLRLDNLERDLNKMQRLFNESMQSSQRETNKLQQSID
-6 GALLFQVRADQS
+6 TLAKGALAFFTFSQAKAFVNQV
-18 QIQKDVEA
+18 IE
-26 IKKQFEQMTNKAV
+26 
-39 EEGKKQANVWQT
+39 
-51 LLKGATAYF
+51 
-60 TLQGAQSFISQ
+60 
-71 MVAVRSQFQQLEIS
+71 VRSQFQQLEIS

-92 KEKANALMAQMTD
+92 KEKANELMAQLTD

-112 GLQEVSEGAKRLLA
+112 GLEEVSEGAKKLLA
-126 FQVPAEEVTETLRR
+126 FQVPAQEVTETLRR
-140 MGDVASGLGVPMGQL
+140 MGDVASGLGVPMWQL

-164 QGKLMTNDLYQFMNA
+164 QGKLVTNDLYQFMNA

-247 FDQMLNEIGKSSE
+247 FDQMLNEIGKASE

-298 IATAAVQQV
+298 IATAAVQQIV
-307 IAARTAGMTV
+307 AARTAGMTV

-348 AAALVGLAVALWSL
+348 AAALVGLAAALWSL
-362 KDSTDA
+362 KESTDA

-374 RHNQLRKEQANLIDD
+374 RHNQLRKEQADAIDE
-389 EKNRISGLISTIQDE
+389 EKNRISNLISTIQDE

-516 KREVVKNDVGN
+516 KREVIKNDVSN

-559 ESIANHSIA
+559 DSIANHSIA

-599 QENKQIYDKNKLL
+599 QEKIQTTDFIAKKEEILALQNKINKAESKNKNSRSVDNKDLSDL
-612 ADSAKYK
+612 EAKKTKLKGLIDEYK
-619 KEINALQ
+619 QGTGIDLSQ
-626 RKNVKDDKDF
+626 
-636 ADIEQKVKAKEEVD
+636 
-650 KILESKFGYKKSGA
+650 
-664 KTAKTIKNTLPEF
+664 KNTPKTKATKPELPTF
-677 DTEKAQREHNRQI
+677 DTEKAQRDHNRQI
-690 QDDLFAREESRIKI
+690 QDDLFAREEARIKI
-704 MQDGAEKRLAIIQLE
+704 MQDGADKRLAIIQLE
-719 YNKQE
+719 YDKQE

-738 IETEKQKAEAAGTWK
+738 IETEKQKAEAQGKWK

-774 NEKVL
+774 NEKTL

-819 IAALQAKLGADAPQV
+819 IVALQAKLGADAPQV

-859 AKLFDN
+859 AKLFEN
-865 LRKKTVKEIRQ
+865 MRKKTVKEIRQ

-920 DTVFGKLGTNIKN
+920 DTVFSKLGTNIKN

-946 AFNGMLSSAQSITGQ
+946 SFNGMLSSVQSITGQ
-961 FGQLGQEFEKLG
+961 FGQLGQEFERLG
-973 QSSGNTSL
+973 QSTGNSSL

-990 VGNIINK
+990 TANLLNK
-997 TLSFAQIGGQIG
+997 TLSFAQMGASVG
-1009 GGWGAAI
+1009 GGWGAII
-1016 GAIAGLAFSGFEK
+1016 GAVVGLGVGAFEGA
-1029 QAKARAQKEKEL
+1029 AK
-1041 TELMHQRL
+1041 QRL
-1049 NIQLEYNRA
+1049 AHEKKLQEIAASKIAQQNEYNRLLWEEA
-1058 LYEEQ
+1058 LLHKE
-1063 ILMKKNTSI
+1063 NTSV

-1080 TVSYMQIF
+1080 ALDMLSKYSDKWHEV
-1088 NQKEEY
+1088 N
-1094 YKARMARRKLTQE
+1094 RM
-1107 EIAERQRVLNYLYAT
+1107 LNYRLRDRDFGVV
-1122 NNKLQNG
+1122 NG
-1129 NNPDGF
+1129 YRSANRIGDNQGSLIDKIGIANGSYTKGTWF
-1135 KVYQNAKKFREYYYE
+1135 WEKSGTVWDNILKVYPELIDKSGKFNINLAESIVKTREFYGTGKEDFQKIIDSYKQLEEAQKKFDEYVKNTFGE
-1150 LKSGYKKMESL
+1150 LGTSIIDSVYNSLQKGEDAFESF
-1161 DGIEIQTGSRSTGVL
+1161 
-1176 WWAEA
+1176 A
-1181 KTVWGNL
+1181 KTVGNVIGKL
-1188 SDIYKDII
+1188 
-1196 KANGDL
+1196 
-1202 NIERA
+1202 
-1207 ESLLKNATFNNDGKQ
+1207 GKQ
-1222 RLQEI
+1222 LVYELFVAEHFKRLQERITEAGKNNSGSEDFARKSSQI
-1227 VDAYKQAKEAEEKY
+1227 VGEFGNAMKGKMGEMQQ
-1241 DEFLKNIFGQLGNS
+1241 FLKDWN
-1255 LIDNVLKSLK
+1255 
-1265 TGEDAYANFAKSV
+1265 
-1278 GNMIE
+1278 NM
-1283 NLGKKM
+1283 
-1289 AYELFLADHL
+1289 
-1299 KDFQERIKRRSR
+1299 S
-1311 EIANSGLSE
+1311 SGL
-1320 EEMSRK
+1320 
-1326 TSEMMKTEIATI
+1326 
-1338 SQEMK
+1338 
-1343 GRIGAMQNFF
+1343 GFDF
-1353 REFMGSI
+1353 
-1360 PKEMNTL
+1360 L
-1367 NEQRQSVEK
+1367 NEQRQAVEK

-1381 SQDSADELNG
+1381 SQDSAEELNG
-1391 QFRLLTQIGAET
+1391 QFRLQTQLSAEIK
-1403 RNAMLQTANFIKE
+1403 NATLQTANFIRE
-1416 MHQSMQV
+1416 MHQSMQ
-1423 SSAKQLQHLAGIE
+1423 SNAAQQLRHLAGIE
-1436 INTFQLHEM
+1436 ANTYKLNKMET
-1445 RKDIAN
+1445 DL
-1451 MKAGINE
+1451 AGVKRGIDE
-1458 LTTKGIKIRT
+1458 LTTKGIKMRT

>member
-92 KEKANALMAQMTD
+92 KENANELMAQLTD

-112 GLQEVSEGAKRLLA
+112 GLEEVSEGAKRLLA

-260 GIVSGAIKGVSFLVE
+260 GLVSGAIKGVSFLVE

-307 IAARTAGMTV
+307 VAARTAGMTV

-329 EKAQKLLNLTML
+329 EKAQKLLNLTIL

-374 RHNQLRKEQANLIDD
+374 RHNQLRKEQANIIDD

-479 EEEIKRTASS
+479 EEEIKQTASS

-496 MDIANIR
+496 MDIASIR
-503 KGIEQDELLKQKQ
+503 RSIEQDELLKQKQ
-516 KREVVKNDVGN
+516 KREVVKNDVSN

-599 QENKQIYDKNKLL
+599 QENKQLYDKNKLL
-612 ADSAKYK
+612 AESAKYE
-619 KEINALQ
+619 KEIKALQ
-626 RKNVKDDKDF
+626 SKNVKDDKDF
-636 ADIEQKVKAKEEVD
+636 ADIEQKVKAKEDVD

-664 KTAKTIKNTLPEF
+664 KTAKTIKNSLPEF
-677 DTEKAQREHNRQI
+677 DTEKAQRDHNRQI

-719 YNKQE
+719 YDKQE

-738 IETEKQKAEAAGTWK
+738 IETEKQKAEAQGKWK
-753 KGKDFDTNTEA
+753 KGQDFDTNTEA

-876 TITDAEAEIDEL
+876 TIAEAEAEIDEL

-961 FGQLGQEFEKLG
+961 FSQLGDEFERLG
-973 QSSGNTSL
+973 QSTGNDSL
-981 EKLGRTLQN
+981 KLIGTTINEVAN
-990 VGNIINK
+990 VIDK
-997 TLSFAQIGGQIG
+997 
-1009 GGWGAAI
+1009 
-1016 GAIAGLAFSGFEK
+1016 AIAGAQMGGGASKNAWGAIIGAVIGIGTAMFGAAQRANERHQQSLSRITQEK
-1029 QAKARAQKEKEL
+1029 INQQI
-1041 TELMHQRL
+1041 TY
-1049 NIQLEYNRA
+1049 NQL
-1058 LYEEQ
+1058 LFQEQ
-1063 ILMKKNTSI
+1063 MLMKKNTSV
-1072 FGTKEIAN
+1072 FGVKEIAN
-1080 TVSYMQIF
+1080 ALEYLEAYRQQIKKTSDSIKQEYTMMNGKILPYYNGNDRTKLRNINVKTGHEKTGLFGWGKGKDNYTPILNLYPELIKSSGEF
-1088 NQKEEY
+1088 NAELAESILKEREFRDEGRQTLQELVNAHKNAQEAMKKFEEY
-1094 YKARMARRKLTQE
+1094 MKNTFGELGVSIVDSVY
-1107 EIAERQRVLNYLYAT
+1107 NS
-1122 NNKLQNG
+1122 LQKG
-1129 NNPDGF
+1129 EDAF
-1135 KVYQNAKKFREYYYE
+1135 
-1150 LKSGYKKMESL
+1150 ESF
-1161 DGIEIQTGSRSTGVL
+1161 
-1176 WWAEA
+1176 A
-1181 KTVWGNL
+1181 KTVGNVIGKL
-1188 SDIYKDII
+1188 
-1196 KANGDL
+1196 
-1202 NIERA
+1202 
-1207 ESLLKNATFNNDGKQ
+1207 GKQ
-1222 RLQEI
+1222 LVYEIFVADYFKDLQNKIKKAAEDNKDNSRGFTKQTSQI
-1227 VDAYKQAKEAEEKY
+1227 VGEFGNTMKGKIGEMQQ
-1241 DEFLKNIFGQLGNS
+1241 FLKDWN
-1255 LIDNVLKSLK
+1255 
-1265 TGEDAYANFAKSV
+1265 
-1278 GNMIE
+1278 NMSSSM
-1283 NLGKKM
+1283 G
-1289 AYELFLADHL
+1289 F
-1299 KDFQERIKRRSR
+1299 DF
-1311 EIANSGLSE
+1311 
-1320 EEMSRK
+1320 
-1326 TSEMMKTEIATI
+1326 
-1338 SQEMK
+1338 
-1343 GRIGAMQNFF
+1343 
-1353 REFMGSI
+1353 
-1360 PKEMNTL
+1360 L
-1367 NEQRQSVEK
+1367 NEKRQAVEK

-1391 QFRLLTQIGAET
+1391 QFRLQTQLSAEIK
-1403 RNAMLQTANFIKE
+1403 NAALQTANFIRE
-1416 MHQSMQV
+1416 MHQSMQNN
-1423 SSAKQLQHLAGIE
+1423 AAQQLRHLAGIE
-1436 INTFQLHEM
+1436 ANTYKLNKMET
-1445 RKDIAN
+1445 DLAG
-1451 MKAGINE
+1451 MKSILSNIE
-1458 LTTKGIKIRT
+1458 TKGIKMRT

>member
-1 MQPQD
+1 MQTND
-6 GALLFQVRADQS
+6 GALLFQVSADQS

-242 NLKDN
+242 NLRDN
-247 FDQMLNEIGKSSE
+247 FDQMLNEIGKASE
-260 GIVSGAIKGVSFLVE
+260 GIVSEAIKGVSFLVE

-307 IAARTAGMTV
+307 VAARTAGMTV

-348 AAALVGLAVALWSL
+348 AAALVGLVSYMVMF
-362 KDSTDA
+362 KK
-368 NAEATE
+368 EATVA
-374 RHNQLRKEQANLIDD
+374 EQAQKSFND
-389 EKNRISGLISTIQDE
+389 EQERQKKVLED
-404 TKSWNERNKAFL
+404 ERNEIEKLIEVVKDENAAKGQRIN
-416 ALRNS
+416 ALNR
-421 TDGVLNKYST
+421 
-431 LNQMLREMSQVLKDI
+431 LKDI
-446 NGRYETMNEKMS
+446 YPDIFSKY
-458 RDAVKKTN
+458 KT
-466 DLIKSKEE
+466 
-474 QIKKL
+474 
-479 EEEIKRTASS
+479 EEELIRNISN
-489 DRRTALR
+489 ALKELNNVQKEKDLK
-496 MDIANIR
+496 MD
-503 KGIEQDELLKQKQ
+503 KDYIERLQVQ
-516 KREVVKNDVGN
+516 KRGLQ
-527 YESAL
+527 ARL
-532 SGKSLEQIQAEKKLI
+532 SGAANPVDIVNYKEQIQAIDIQIDKATKQHAWQSTLKRIDDIAELSADEQAKERKLM
-547 IEAYNLRKKQAK
+547 IEEYNRRHNAKQAK
-559 ESIANHSIA
+559 NQNLLKEGEKQDLRKTTPFGFTGYENFSDADLGLLISKSKQLADVEKERN
-568 KIDSNNPY
+568 KIIDTR
-576 LKYDWNELGMFNE
+576 NELLVKQKELTSKISAIQSKNGQTQNDKDE
-589 ATERQIKLKQ
+589 LKKLQEEKELVDKKLKGEYNVQ
-599 QENKQIYDKNKLL
+599 NK
-612 ADSAKYK
+612 
-619 KEINALQ
+619 
-626 RKNVKDDKDF
+626 
-636 ADIEQKVKAKEEVD
+636 
-650 KILESKFGYKKSGA
+650 
-664 KTAKTIKNTLPEF
+664 KNTSKTVKTSLPEF
-677 DTEKAQREHNRQI
+677 DTEKAQRDHNRQI
-690 QDDLFAREESRIKI
+690 QDDLFAREEARIKI
-704 MQDGAEKRLAIIQLE
+704 MQDGADKRFAIIQLE
-719 YNKQE
+719 YDKQE

-729 RSEDQLAAF
+729 RSEDQLDAF
-738 IETEKQKAEAAGTWK
+738 IETEKQKAEAQGKWK
-753 KGKDFDTNTEA
+753 KGQDFDTNTEA

-819 IAALQAKLGADAPQV
+819 IAALQAKLAADAPQV

-920 DTVFGKLGTNIKN
+920 DTAFGKLGTSIKN
-933 LFKAKPNTAEWQE
+933 LFKSRPNTAEWQE

-961 FGQLGQEFEKLG
+961 FSQLGDEFERLG
-973 QSSGNTSL
+973 QSTGNDSL
-981 EKLGRTLQN
+981 REFGKGIKEMGEI
-990 VGNIINK
+990 VNK
-997 TLSFAQIGGQIG
+997 AMSFAQIGSSAGPIGGAIGGIIGAVYGFVQKIESDKERARQKERMWKQEQYQNEKRINELYDERILKGEKHSNSLTTNQIG
-1009 GGWGAAI
+1009 
-1016 GAIAGLAFSGFEK
+1016 K
-1029 QAKARAQKEKEL
+1029 QL
-1041 TELMHQRL
+1041 
-1049 NIQLEYNRA
+1049 
-1058 LYEEQ
+1058 
-1063 ILMKKNTSI
+1063 
-1072 FGTKEIAN
+1072 
-1080 TVSYMQIF
+1080 
-1088 NQKEEY
+1088 
-1094 YKARMARRKLTQE
+1094 
-1107 EIAERQRVLNYLYAT
+1107 
-1122 NNKLQNG
+1122 
-1129 NNPDGF
+1129 
-1135 KVYQNAKKFREYYYE
+1135 
-1150 LKSGYKKMESL
+1150 
-1161 DGIEIQTGSRSTGVL
+1161 
-1176 WWAEA
+1176 
-1181 KTVWGNL
+1181 
-1188 SDIYKDII
+1188 DII
-1196 KANGDL
+1196 KNYNDKVKKLRNDLIDVQNTQVFDHYEYKWGWYDGPWGIKVWGRYKDEVTKAFKDIVKPFVDELGNIDYDFLENISKADSNRMSYGRDNIDYTSEQIQKAKDLYAQLKEYKKTISEYTSQTFGDL
-1202 NIERA
+1202 GGGFV
-1207 ESLLKNATFNNDGKQ
+1207 ESIISAVEKGNNAFETFGQ
-1222 RLQEI
+1222 TVAR
-1227 VDAYKQAKEAEEKY
+1227 VM
-1241 DEFLKNIFGQLGNS
+1241 KNIIKQTL
-1255 LIDNVLKSLK
+1255 V
-1265 TGEDAYANFAKSV
+1265 T
-1278 GNMIE
+1278 
-1283 NLGKKM
+1283 
-1289 AYELFLADHL
+1289 
-1299 KDFQERIKRRSR
+1299 ERIK
-1311 EIANSGLSE
+1311 EIFSKFQN
-1320 EEMSRK
+1320 EMDNIYAS
-1326 TSEMMKTEIATI
+1326 S
-1338 SQEMK
+1338 
-1343 GRIGAMQNFF
+1343 IGF
-1353 REFMGSI
+1353 S
-1360 PKEMNTL
+1360 
-1367 NEQRQSVEK
+1367 NEQVYEKVKNKTLEFVNNILKPEIQKGEQKAKAMFDALEQSGIKMFDDKNGRNAVEK

-1391 QFRLLTQIGAET
+1391 QFRLQTQLSAEIK
-1403 RNAMLQTANFIKE
+1403 NAALQTANFIRE
-1416 MHQSMQV
+1416 MHQSMQIN
-1423 SSAKQLQHLAGIE
+1423 AAQQLRHLAGIE

>member
-92 KEKANALMAQMTD
+92 KENANELMAQLTD

-112 GLQEVSEGAKRLLA
+112 GLEEVSEGAKRLLA

-242 NLKDN
+242 NLRDN

-298 IATAAVQQV
+298 IATAAVQQIV
-307 IAARTAGMTV
+307 AARTAGMTV

-516 KREVVKNDVGN
+516 KREVVKNDVSN

-559 ESIANHSIA
+559 DSIANHSIA

-599 QENKQIYDKNKLL
+599 QENKQLYDKNKLL
-612 ADSAKYK
+612 ADSAKYE

-626 RKNVKDDKDF
+626 RKNIKDDKDF

-664 KTAKTIKNTLPEF
+664 KTAKTIKNSLPEF
-677 DTEKAQREHNRQI
+677 DTEKAQRDHNRQI
-690 QDDLFAREESRIKI
+690 QDDIFALEEARIKI
-704 MQDGAEKRLAIIQLE
+704 MQDGADKRLAIIQLE
-719 YNKQE
+719 YDKQE

-738 IETEKQKAEAAGTWK
+738 IETEKQKAEAQGKWK
-753 KGKDFDTNTEA
+753 KGQDFDTNTEA

-920 DTVFGKLGTNIKN
+920 DTAFGKLGTSIKN

-961 FGQLGQEFEKLG
+961 FGQLGQEFERLG
-973 QSSGNTSL
+973 QSTGNDSL
-981 EKLGRTLQN
+981 KRIGQTMQN
-990 VGNIINK
+990 VSNVLNR
-997 TLSFAQIGGQIG
+997 TLSFAQIGGQVG

-1016 GAIAGLAFSGFEK
+1016 GAVAGLVVSGLENAAKVRIEHERKLQEIASAKIAQQRDYNQLLFEEK
-1029 QAKARAQKEKEL
+1029 MLHKE
-1041 TELMHQRL
+1041 
-1049 NIQLEYNRA
+1049 
-1058 LYEEQ
+1058 
-1063 ILMKKNTSI
+1063 NTSI
-1072 FGTKEIAN
+1072 FGTKEISNALDN
-1080 TVSYMQIF
+1080 L
-1088 NQKEEY
+1088 KEY
-1094 YKARMARRKLTQE
+1094 
-1107 EIAERQRVLNYLYAT
+1107 
-1122 NNKLQNG
+1122 
-1129 NNPDGF
+1129 
-1135 KVYQNAKKFREYYYE
+1135 
-1150 LKSGYKKMESL
+1150 
-1161 DGIEIQTGSRSTGVL
+1161 
-1176 WWAEA
+1176 
-1181 KTVWGNL
+1181 
-1188 SDIYKDII
+1188 
-1196 KANGDL
+1196 
-1202 NIERA
+1202 
-1207 ESLLKNATFNNDGKQ
+1207 Q
-1222 RLQEI
+1222 RLI
-1227 VDAYKQAKEAEEKY
+1227 KEVRDNTPLGQ
-1241 DEFLKNIFGQLGNS
+1241 DEFLEDTLKTYGEEAYKTFKGLRIAYPTGLESINIATGSDTTGHLFWKKNHTIYKRLIDEYPEITKGANGFNLELAKSIVNNAEFEGSGKQALQTIIAQQERAIETQKKFDEYLKNTFGELGNS
-1255 LIDNVLKSLK
+1255 IIDSVINSLQK
-1265 TGEDAYANFAKSV
+1265 GEDAFENFSKSV
-1278 GNMIE
+1278 GNVISK
-1283 NLGKKM
+1283 LGKQLM
-1289 AYELFLADHL
+1289 YELFVAE
-1299 KDFQERIKRRSR
+1299 DFKNFQKKITEASKKG
-1311 EIANSGLSE
+1311 NSEDFAKQSSNLVAEFGNS
-1320 EEMSRK
+1320 
-1326 TSEMMKTEIATI
+1326 MKGKI
-1338 SQEMK
+1338 SQ
-1343 GRIGAMQNFF
+1343 MQDFIRMWNDMSSKNGFDF
-1353 REFMGSI
+1353 
-1360 PKEMNTL
+1360 L
-1367 NEQRQSVEK
+1367 NEQRQAVEK

-1391 QFRLLTQIGAET
+1391 QFRLQTQLSAEIK
-1403 RNAMLQTANFIKE
+1403 NAVLQTANFIRE
-1416 MHQSMQV
+1416 MHESMQ
-1423 SSAKQLQHLAGIE
+1423 SNAAQQLRHLAGIE
-1436 INTFQLHEM
+1436 ANTYKLNKMET
-1445 RKDIAN
+1445 DL
-1451 MKAGINE
+1451 AGVKRGIDE
-1458 LTTKGIKIRT
+1458 LTTKGIKMRT